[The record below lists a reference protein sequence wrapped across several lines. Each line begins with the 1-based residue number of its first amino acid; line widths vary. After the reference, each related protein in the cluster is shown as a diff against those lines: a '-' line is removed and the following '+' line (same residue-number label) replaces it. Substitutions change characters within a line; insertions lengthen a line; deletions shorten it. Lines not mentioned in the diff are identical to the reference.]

1 MLHRINSFNWA
12 RQNIKK
18 TKSMMQDILNKMK
31 KNMKFDNIKKTSIF
45 NVEQNLIIV
54 NTANQSSFA
63 TKTINSE
70 KTLTNQKLKE
80 DSVTISC

>member
-1 MLHRINSFNWA
+1 
-12 RQNIKK
+12 
-18 TKSMMQDILNKMK
+18 MMQDILNKMK